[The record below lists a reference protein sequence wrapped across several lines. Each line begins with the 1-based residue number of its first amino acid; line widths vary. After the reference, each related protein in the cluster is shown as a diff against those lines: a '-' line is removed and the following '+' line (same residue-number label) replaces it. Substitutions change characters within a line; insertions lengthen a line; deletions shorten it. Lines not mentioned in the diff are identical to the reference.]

1 MSYFPSVSHFALYS
15 PSYFSAISQN
25 RFMAPVQGRQ
35 NRQNISI
42 QGQQNGQN
50 ISIQGQQNG
59 QNISIQGQQHGQ
71 NEQSIPNIPGAGQ
84 KVSGKG
90 DYDTYECQT
99 CKNRKYQ
106 DGSNDPGV
114 SYKTPTN
121 ISPERAAYA
130 IRSHEAEH
138 VARARV
144 KALEEDKEILSQSV
158 SYRTAICPECG
169 RTFMAGGTTRTVFRS
184 APETYSQEPVKKGVY
199 LDRTA

>member
-1 MSYFPSVSHFALYS
+1 MSYFPSVSRFALSS
-15 PSYFSAISQN
+15 PFYFSSAGQN
-25 RFMAPVQGRQ
+25 RFLTPVQGLQSGR
-35 NRQNISI
+35 
-42 QGQQNGQN
+42 
-50 ISIQGQQNG
+50 
-59 QNISIQGQQHGQ
+59 
-71 NEQSIPNIPGAGQ
+71 NEQAVPGIPGESQ
-84 KVSGKG
+84 KVSKKG

-158 SYRTAICPECG
+158 SYRTGICPECG

-184 APETYSQEPVKKGVY
+184 APETYSKEPVKKGVY
-199 LDRTA
+199 LDLTA